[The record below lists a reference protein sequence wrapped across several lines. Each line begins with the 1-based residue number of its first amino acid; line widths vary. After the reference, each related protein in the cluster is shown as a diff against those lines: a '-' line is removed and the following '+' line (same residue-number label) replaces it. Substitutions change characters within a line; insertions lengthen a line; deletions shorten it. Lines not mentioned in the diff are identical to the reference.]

1 MIVVGRT
8 RNGLCQRVSF
18 LHGRPAHRIPRKFKA
33 GMTVAG
39 AGSLTYHAD
48 RQRNVRTMHSS
59 ISLPPLEALAA
70 MLAAGR
76 LGSFSAAAVDLGITH
91 GSVSRRVQVVESWL
105 GTSVFERH
113 GRGVRL
119 TPAGEHFSR
128 QVELALAQIAE
139 VATDLRAGRATPSRL
154 RMSVLPSFA
163 RLWLMPRL
171 ALLQRKFPKLLLQVV
186 TEHRMANLDGSDA
199 DLAIRFG
206 TGHSPRT
213 EARLL
218 MQERLF
224 AVVAPKLARA
234 LRGKDP
240 AAILSEPLLHDSDTQ
255 HWRMWCKHTGIA
267 YRPRGGE
274 RRFDDYDLVLAAA
287 EAGLGVAI
295 ARWPL
300 AAAALDSGRLVRIGG
315 PEFTG
320 TKAHYIITRSGEAR
334 AVIRQLS
341 DALMDFVGSDQTR

>member
-1 MIVVGRT
+1 
-8 RNGLCQRVSF
+8 
-18 LHGRPAHRIPRKFKA
+18 
-33 GMTVAG
+33 
-39 AGSLTYHAD
+39 
-48 RQRNVRTMHSS
+48 MHSS

-70 MLAAGR
+70 MLAAAR

-105 GTSVFERH
+105 GMSVFVRH

-128 QVELALAQIAE
+128 HIELALAQIAE
-139 VATDLRAGRATPSRL
+139 VATDLRAARATPFRV

-171 ALLQRKFPKLLLQVV
+171 AMLQQSFPRLVLQVV
-186 TEHRMANLDGSDA
+186 AEHRVANLDGSDT

-206 TGHSPRT
+206 SGHSPGT

-218 MQERLF
+218 MKERLF
-224 AVVAPKLARA
+224 AVAAPKLARA
-234 LRGKDP
+234 LRGKGP
-240 AAILSEPLLHDSDTQ
+240 AAILAESLLHDSDTQ
-255 HWRMWCKHTGIA
+255 HWRMWCKQAGSA

-287 EAGLGVAI
+287 EQGLGVAI

-315 PEFTG
+315 PEFPG
-320 TKAHYIITRSGEAR
+320 TKAHYIVTRSADAR
-334 AVIRQLS
+334 AAIRQLS
-341 DALMDFVGSDQTR
+341 DALMSLVAPEQT

>member
-1 MIVVGRT
+1 
-8 RNGLCQRVSF
+8 
-18 LHGRPAHRIPRKFKA
+18 
-33 GMTVAG
+33 
-39 AGSLTYHAD
+39 
-48 RQRNVRTMHSS
+48 MHSS
-59 ISLPPLEALAA
+59 IALPPLEALAA
-70 MLAAGR
+70 MLAAAR

-105 GTSVFERH
+105 GMSVFVRH

-128 QVELALAQIAE
+128 HIEAALAQIVE
-139 VATDLRAGRATPSRL
+139 VATDLRAARATPFRV

-171 ALLQRKFPKLLLQVV
+171 ATLQQAFPRLVLQVV
-186 TEHRMANLDGSDA
+186 AEHRIANLDGSDT

-206 TGHSPRT
+206 SGRSPGT

-218 MQERLF
+218 IKERLF
-224 AVVAPKLARA
+224 AVAAPKLARS
-234 LRGKDP
+234 LHGKGP
-240 AAILSEPLLHDSDTQ
+240 AATLAQTLLHDSDAQ
-255 HWRMWCKHTGIA
+255 HWRMWCKQAGSA

-287 EAGLGVAI
+287 EQGLGVAI

-315 PEFTG
+315 PEFPG
-320 TKAHYIITRSGEAR
+320 MKAHYIVTRSAEAR
-334 AVIRQLS
+334 AAIHQLS
-341 DALMDFVGSDQTR
+341 DALMSLVEPEQTR

>member
-1 MIVVGRT
+1 
-8 RNGLCQRVSF
+8 
-18 LHGRPAHRIPRKFKA
+18 
-33 GMTVAG
+33 
-39 AGSLTYHAD
+39 
-48 RQRNVRTMHSS
+48 VRSMHSS
-59 ISLPPLEALAA
+59 TSLPPLEALAA
-70 MLAAGR
+70 MLAAAR

-105 GTSVFERH
+105 GMAVFIRH

-128 QVELALAQIAE
+128 QIESALAQIAE
-139 VATDLRAGRATPSRL
+139 VATDLRTARATPSRL

-171 ALLQRKFPKLLLQVV
+171 ATLQRVFPKLLLQVV
-186 TEHRMANLDGSDA
+186 AEHRIANLDGSDT

-206 TGHSPRT
+206 TGHPPGT
-213 EARLL
+213 ESRLL
-218 MQERLF
+218 MKERLF
-224 AVVAPKLARA
+224 AVAAPKLARA
-234 LRGKDP
+234 LRGKAP
-240 AAILSEPLLHDSDTQ
+240 AATLTEPLLHDSDTQ
-255 HWRMWCKHTGIA
+255 HWRMWCKQSAIA

-287 EAGLGVAI
+287 EQGLGVAI

-315 PEFTG
+315 PEFPG
-320 TKAHYIITRSGEAR
+320 TKAHYIVTRSGDAR
-334 AVIRQLS
+334 AAVRQLS
-341 DALMDFVGSDQTR
+341 DALMELE